1 MVRPQAAHGLLG
13 RYCLLPLN
21 MAETITT
28 EAFLRKCRGLGSPV
42 ETHPFRAAARVR
54 STRGRY
60 TCAFAGTR
68 RNRTRGARRI
78 RLSDQDLP
86 MNAPLRASPYPAT
99 PPVHPDEVSNLPR
112 EEALRRRYGPEA
124 ALPPMP
130 ASPIVDT
137 LLRHRSVRA
146 FSDQFLPDG
155 TLEMLVA
162 AGQSAAS
169 SSNVQAWSVIA
180 VRDPARKV
188 RLSVLAGNQEHIRR
202 CPLLLLWVADLA
214 RLDRIAASRDIEP
227 HGTRYLEMLLVGVI
241 DAALAAQNAV
251 LAAESIG
258 LGTVYLGAMRNEPEQ
273 VAAEVGLPDD
283 AMIAFGLCVGFED
296 PSAPT
301 ADIKPRLPQR
311 AVLHHEQYSAQSEPA
326 DVSAYDQT
334 IAGFQAS
341 QGMRAADWSLQ
352 TARRVHELRG
362 RERLSEALRALG
374 LGMR

>member
-1 MVRPQAAHGLLG
+1 
-13 RYCLLPLN
+13 
-21 MAETITT
+21 
-28 EAFLRKCRGLGSPV
+28 
-42 ETHPFRAAARVR
+42 
-54 STRGRY
+54 
-60 TCAFAGTR
+60 
-68 RNRTRGARRI
+68 
-78 RLSDQDLP
+78 
-86 MNAPLRASPYPAT
+86 MNAPLRATPYPPT
-99 PPVHPDEVSNLPR
+99 PPTHPDEVSNLPR
-112 EEALRRRYGPEA
+112 EEALRRRYGPQA
-124 ALPPMP
+124 SFPPMP
-130 ASPIVDT
+130 ASTIVDT

-146 FSDQFLPDG
+146 FSDRALPDG

-180 VRDPARKV
+180 VRDPARKA
-188 RLSVLAGNQEHIRR
+188 RLSLLAGNQEHIRR

-258 LGTVYLGAMRNEPEQ
+258 LGTVYIGAMRNEPEQ
-273 VAAEVGLPDD
+273 VAAEVALPPD
-283 AMIAFGLCVGFED
+283 AMIVFGLCVGFED
-296 PSAPT
+296 PAAQA

-311 AVLHHEQYSAQSEPA
+311 AVLHHEQYSAQSEPD
-326 DVSAYDQT
+326 DVGAYDQT

-352 TARRVHELRG
+352 TAKRVHELRG

-374 LGMR
+374 FGIR

>member
-1 MVRPQAAHGLLG
+1 M
-13 RYCLLPLN
+13 PLN
-21 MAETITT
+21 MAATIAT
-28 EAFLRKCRGLGSPV
+28 AASPRKCRVLGNPREHIYSGRPLGCDQRVGDTLGGFADTGRNRALGS
-42 ETHPFRAAARVR
+42 RRVR
-54 STRGRY
+54 P
-60 TCAFAGTR
+60 
-68 RNRTRGARRI
+68 
-78 RLSDQDLP
+78 LDQDLS
-86 MNAPLRASPYPAT
+86 MNAPLRATPYPAT
-99 PPVHPDEVSNLPR
+99 PPAHPDEVANLPR
-112 EEALRRRYGPEA
+112 EEALRRRYGPEV

-130 ASPIVDT
+130 ASTIVDT

-146 FSDQFLPDG
+146 FSDQALPDG

-180 VRDPARKV
+180 VRDPARKA

-258 LGTVYLGAMRNEPEQ
+258 LGTVYIGAMRNEPEK
-273 VAAEVGLPDD
+273 VAAEVGLPAD
-283 AMIAFGLCVGFED
+283 AMIVFGLCVGFED
-296 PSAPT
+296 PSAQT
-301 ADIKPRLPQR
+301 ADIKPRLSQR

-352 TARRVHELRG
+352 TAKRVHELRG

-374 LGMR
+374 FGMR